1 MSTVLKCDRCDNIY
15 TTNAAIAWLRKYE
28 IKQRII
34 FSSKEKLDLCPSCY
48 SDLCSWASG
57 KPFRE
62 LGEIF
67 KDEYFKEA
75 GQDAK
80 QLKSET

>member
-1 MSTVLKCDRCDNIY
+1 M
-15 TTNAAIAWLRKYE
+15 
-28 IKQRII
+28 II
-34 FSSKEKLDLCPSCY
+34 VVC
-48 SDLCSWASG
+48 DLCSWASG

-67 KDEYFKEA
+67 KDEYFKEV

-80 QLKSET
+80 QSESTP